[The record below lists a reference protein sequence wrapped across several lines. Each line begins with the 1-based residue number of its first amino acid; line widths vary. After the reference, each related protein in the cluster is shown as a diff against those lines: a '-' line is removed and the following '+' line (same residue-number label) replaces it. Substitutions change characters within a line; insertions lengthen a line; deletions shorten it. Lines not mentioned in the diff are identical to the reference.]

1 MTEQTEQSQMPEE
14 IAAFL
19 SQYLKHT
26 YSGSIGLKLLS
37 YQKGSC
43 KGVLPIR
50 PEFLNPLGSLHG
62 GLLYTVADTIGGIS
76 ALEFNSSL
84 NQSLSQ
90 SQDPLDNPVRNMLVN
105 ETTVTTISGNME
117 FLRPA
122 ISLDHIYI
130 EGKLLKSGKRI
141 AFVESYLSS
150 EDGTLYAKASFSFAR
165 IPVPGEKNMPS

>member
-76 ALEFNSSL
+76 ALEFNS
-84 NQSLSQ
+84 NIDEFIDQNHDPQS
-90 SQDPLDNPVRNMLVN
+90 NPIHNMLVN
-105 ETTVTTISGNME
+105 GTTVTTISGNME

-122 ISLDHIYI
+122 ISLDRIYI

-150 EDGTLYAKASFSFAR
+150 EDGTLYAKANFSFAR
-165 IPVPGEKNMPS
+165 IPVPGEKKIPS